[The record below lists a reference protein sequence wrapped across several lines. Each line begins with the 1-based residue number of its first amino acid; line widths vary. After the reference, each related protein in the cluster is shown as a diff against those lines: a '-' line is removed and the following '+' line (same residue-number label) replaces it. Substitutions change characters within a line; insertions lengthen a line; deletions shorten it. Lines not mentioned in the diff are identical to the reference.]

1 MTSKPW
7 RRTGCR
13 IVSSIGVKPDVA
25 VPAAQALN
33 RAHALALQRLLADA
47 SDPSTRS
54 VLEITALKIEVMEAA
69 DSGEVPLA
77 RDQIVGTYVAQG
89 NPGPPVTLL
98 EKDGKL
104 IQQIPGRADVVLLPL
119 KGNRYQREGCSDGYV
134 TSVRM
139 KDGKVRLLLE
149 NPYGP
154 PTLREKQ

>member
-1 MTSKPW
+1 
-7 RRTGCR
+7 
-13 IVSSIGVKPDVA
+13 VA

-33 RAHALALQRLLADA
+33 RAHALALQCLLADA